1 MAIAL
6 FLTLVAFL
14 CLSYSMKLN
23 VVATTHD
30 MYIGRK
36 RKRHSF
42 IRIYSRTSTPPIQ
55 YSFVMGKL
63 QSHKKIVIESDSRRQ
78 TSIDTKQT
86 ILSSR
91 DPRTVCMNEAELAY
105 LQASFRVN
113 RWPERAEKERLARII
128 GKYVAFLPFF
138 FLCQFTSVKVL

>member
-1 MAIAL
+1 
-6 FLTLVAFL
+6 
-14 CLSYSMKLN
+14 
-23 VVATTHD
+23 
-30 MYIGRK
+30 
-36 RKRHSF
+36 
-42 IRIYSRTSTPPIQ
+42 
-55 YSFVMGKL
+55 MGKL

-128 GKYVAFLPFF
+128 GKYVVFSPIFLR
-138 FLCQFTSVKVL
+138 CQFTSMKVI